1 MLGEVLAGYAV
12 EYGAVGNEGE
22 NVNVSGANG
31 QGRGYASGEL
41 VGRAEG
47 KGVISS
53 RALGDDQ
60 HIGCAVNRV
69 SRGA

>member
-1 MLGEVLAGYAV
+1 MAGYAV
-12 EYGAVGNEGE
+12 EYGAVGNKGE

-31 QGRGYASGEL
+31 QGGSHASGEL

-47 KGVISS
+47 KSVVAS

-69 SRGA
+69 GRGA

>member
-1 MLGEVLAGYAV
+1 MAGYAV

-22 NVNVSGANG
+22 NVNVSRANG
-31 QGRGYASGEL
+31 QGWSYATWEL

-47 KGVISS
+47 KSIVAS

-60 HIGCAVNRV
+60 HICCAVNRIG
-69 SRGA
+69 RGA